1 MKEFGFPNIRLKTTF
16 EHQKFDIYCHSA
28 YKISKAY
35 RTNRVHTHD
44 VFEILLCRSD
54 NIFLLN
60 NDVISLLQRNDLIL
74 FNDTDVHGIIADP
87 DLIFERY
94 VLMFEPGFVRELC
107 STYNLLECF
116 YGAPGK
122 TVRICHLTAEQSD
135 TIISFYDILKK
146 YNKYDSEIIKLKRKI
161 VLAEMLLEINVLFS
175 ESSIK
180 PRVELHSDP
189 QYEKIQR
196 ILSFINDNLAGELSL
211 ETISKQFYISISYLS
226 ALFRDVTG
234 FSLSHYIITKR
245 ILLATELLK
254 QNRPVTAVTELCGF
268 NNYSHF
274 IRTFKKFEGI
284 SPKQYAVRW
293 RNKAPLITETPRG
306 KMPGDA

>member
-122 TVRICHLTAEQSD
+122 TARICHLTAEQSD
-135 TIISFYDILKK
+135 NIISFYDILKK

-161 VLAEMLLEINVLFS
+161 VLAEMLLEINILFS

>member
-1 MKEFGFPNIRLKTTF
+1 MKEFEFTNIRRKITF

-28 YKISKAY
+28 HKISKAY
-35 RTNRVHTHD
+35 RTNRIHTHD

-60 NDVISLLQRNDLIL
+60 NDVISLLQKNDLLL
-74 FNDTDVHGIIADP
+74 FNDTDVHGIITDP
-87 DLIFERY
+87 DMTFDRY

-107 STYNLLECF
+107 STYNLLDCF
-116 YGAPGK
+116 HRAPGK
-122 TVRICHLTAEQSD
+122 AVSICHLTEEQAD
-135 TIISFYDILKK
+135 NIISFYDTLKQ
-146 YNKYDSEIIKLKRKI
+146 YNKYDSDIIKLKKKI
-161 VLAEMLLEINVLFS
+161 VLAEMLLEINILFS

-189 QYEKIQR
+189 QYEKIQC
-196 ILSFINDNLAGELSL
+196 ILSFINNNLAGELSL
-211 ETISKQFYISISYLS
+211 EIISKQFYISISYLS
-226 ALFRDVTG
+226 ALFKDVTG
-234 FSLSHYIITKR
+234 SSLNNYIITKR
-245 ILLATELLK
+245 ILLATDLLR

-274 IRTFKKFEGI
+274 IRTFKKFEGV

-293 RNKAPLITETPRG
+293 RNKERLDMETPGQKRREV
-306 KMPGDA
+306 K

>member
-1 MKEFGFPNIRLKTTF
+1 M
-16 EHQKFDIYCHSA
+16 
-28 YKISKAY
+28 
-35 RTNRVHTHD
+35 
-44 VFEILLCRSD
+44 
-54 NIFLLN
+54 
-60 NDVISLLQRNDLIL
+60 SLLQRNDLIL

-87 DLIFERY
+87 DLTFERY

-107 STYNLLECF
+107 STYNLLGCF
-116 YGAPGK
+116 HRAPEK
-122 TVRICHLTAEQSD
+122 AARICHLTAEQSD
-135 TIISFYDILKK
+135 NIILFYDTLKK

-161 VLAEMLLEINVLFS
+161 VLAEMLLEINILFS

-196 ILSFINDNLAGELSL
+196 ILSFINDNLAEELSL

-234 FSLSHYIITKR
+234 FSLNNYIITKR

-284 SPKQYAVRW
+284 SPKQYAVMW
-293 RNKAPLITETPRG
+293 RNKERLNMEISGQKKTVS
-306 KMPGDA
+306 

>member
-1 MKEFGFPNIRLKTTF
+1 MKEFEFPSIRLKTTF
-16 EHQKFDIYCHSA
+16 EHQKFNIYCHSA
-28 YKISKAY
+28 HRISKAY
-35 RTNRVHTHD
+35 RTNRLHTHD

-60 NDVISLLQRNDLIL
+60 NDVMSLLQRNDLIL

-87 DLIFERY
+87 DLTFERY

-107 STYNLLECF
+107 STYNLLGCF
-116 YGAPGK
+116 HRAPEK
-122 TVRICHLTAEQSD
+122 AARICHLTAEQSD
-135 TIISFYDILKK
+135 NIILFYDTLKK

-161 VLAEMLLEINVLFS
+161 VLAEMLLEINILFS

-196 ILSFINDNLAGELSL
+196 ILSFINDNLAEELSL

-234 FSLSHYIITKR
+234 FSLNNYIITKR

-284 SPKQYAVRW
+284 SPKQYAVMW
-293 RNKAPLITETPRG
+293 RNKERLNMEISGQKKTVS
-306 KMPGDA
+306 